1 MARRSTWPNDFG
13 YLTSHEGP
21 ARALPANEERSSSTS
36 RQPKTPK
43 RMVESA
49 EGNYI
54 ISDQL
59 SDSMNGRPTVAHHA
73 ISDLQ
78 NISDSGWMGLP
89 NVPLTKR

>member
-1 MARRSTWPNDFG
+1 
-13 YLTSHEGP
+13 
-21 ARALPANEERSSSTS
+21 
-36 RQPKTPK
+36 
-43 RMVESA
+43 MVESA